1 MKRVEYRCDRC
12 MIVESKWLRDSVR
25 ATEYIACFKCGRES
39 KRISTESIFQSR
51 NVDDHIFNKR
61 IERL

>member
-1 MKRVEYRCDRC
+1 